1 MRVLVVTASKHGAT
15 AEIGQA
21 IAGELVARGVDASAR
36 SSDDEVPPDG
46 YDAVVLGS
54 AVYAG
59 RWLPAAKAFVER
71 FGAVLRGRPV
81 YLFSSG
87 PVGDPPTPEE
97 EPVDAAPMVEAG
109 RALALGGARR
119 LEVQTRLL
127 TERFPDPREPDLLA
141 QIRVVGRRPPDA
153 GSATSPRRTAY
164 RSAPAVR

>member
-87 PVGDPPTPEE
+87 PVGDPPKPEE
-97 EPVDAAPMVEAG
+97 EPVDAAPMVEACAAREHVVLAG
-109 RALALGGARR
+109 RIDRKRLGFAEKAIVLALR
-119 LEVQTRLL
+119 
-127 TERFPDPREPDLLA
+127 
-141 QIRVVGRRPPDA
+141 
-153 GSATSPRRTAY
+153 
-164 RSAPAVR
+164 APEGDFRDWDAVRAWAASIADRLRAGA